1 MSLTEQLRMKIL
13 LLSKFEF
20 KSWLGHLLTRVTPKL
35 LNLFE
40 FTFSFLQCGHNACAC
55 LVAIL

>member
-20 KSWLGHLLTRVTPKL
+20 KSWLGHLLTCVTLKL

-40 FTFSFLQCGHNACAC
+40 FTFSLLQCGHNVCAC
-55 LVAIL
+55 LMIVL